1 MEYTLYTR
9 WVNDN
14 AYCLAML
21 CLCCVVLCCVVLC
34 CVVLCCVVLCCVVLC
49 CVVLSGQMGHLD
61 EEQAL
66 TNP

>member
-1 MEYTLYTR
+1 
-9 WVNDN
+9 
-14 AYCLAML
+14 ML
-21 CLCCVVLCCVVLC
+21 IVWLC
-34 CVVLCCVVLCCVVLC
+34 LCCVVLC

>member
-1 MEYTLYTR
+1 MTNTYVWSILYTR
-9 WVNDN
+9 WVNNN

-21 CLCCVVLCCVVLC
+21 
-34 CVVLCCVVLCCVVLC
+34 VLCCVVLC